1 MIEDGDDPAAMEEGG
16 RDEVSSVDLLSLS
29 VTYRGTLYVSVAG
42 LGTTQSPALG
52 GLHWRFSETAGGAE
66 RQ

>member
-1 MIEDGDDPAAMEEGG
+1 MEEGDQ
-16 RDEVSSVDLLSLS
+16 DEVSTVGLFCLL
-29 VTYRGTLYVSVAG
+29 VTYTGTLYISVAG

-52 GLHWRFSETAGGAE
+52 GLHWRLSETAGGAE